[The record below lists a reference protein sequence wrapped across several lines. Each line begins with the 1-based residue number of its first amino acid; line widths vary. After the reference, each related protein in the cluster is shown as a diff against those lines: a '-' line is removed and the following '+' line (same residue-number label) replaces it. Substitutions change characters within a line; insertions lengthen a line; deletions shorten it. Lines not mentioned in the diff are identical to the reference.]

1 MSGDLS
7 AARSALRTAATRALD
22 RGEVREDVDSGGGVE
37 VGEEDPRP
45 GLGELARGGA
55 RPPWPRR
62 REARG
67 DARRARAIRAPG
79 RPEPCAALGGLSLS
93 PLLSASRSSAS
104 LQSLSDAVMDASSAS
119 SAWPSAPRDAPRARS
134 RARVHDASLTSGSS
148 IATAGPRA
156 ARWLRGGPIGRPR
169 TTIAPIEVSCA
180 PEVEGTSRANPRR
193 PVAGRGQT
201 GKYLTE
207 TDFRLT
213 APQ

>member
-1 MSGDLS
+1 MAA
-7 AARSALRTAATRALD
+7 AARS
-22 RGEVREDVDSGGGVE
+22 S
-37 VGEEDPRP
+37 
-45 GLGELARGGA
+45 
-55 RPPWPRR
+55 RR
-62 REARG
+62 RA
-67 DARRARAIRAPG
+67 ARARDTCAHG

-156 ARWLRGGPIGRPR
+156 ARWTAPR
-169 TTIAPIEVSCA
+169 RSDRASACTTIARRSKCPVRLRWSARLGPI
-180 PEVEGTSRANPRR
+180 PRR

-213 APQ
+213 APPYSFEYGSNLLQDISDFPRRTHEQTDSRDGANTSKRTAVLANY